1 MSAPANKVEG
11 KQGTKNLTFRKY
23 KDGDQEWP
31 SFQSRIFSADETDK
45 CPTYVHKT
53 PPCQAS
59 CPSGEDIRGWLNIV
73 RGIEKPPK
81 AVAGSVAVT
90 MQEYAFRRSTEA
102 NPFPSMMGRVCPA
115 PCQTGCNRNA
125 VEDFVGINAV
135 EQYIGDFALEQ
146 NYTFQAGPETG
157 KKIAIIG
164 GGPAGLS
171 AAYQLRRKGHAVTVF
186 DDHAELGGMAKYG
199 VPGYRLPRKHL
210 DGEINRI
217 TNMGVEVKLNTR
229 IGVDIAMADIE
240 KNYDATLMAIGLK
253 AGRALPVPNSDAP
266 NCISGVAF
274 LEAFNQGRLKAVA
287 GRVVVVGGGDTS
299 VDVVSVARRLGY
311 IKDGKESDRPEMVVM
326 GHTAHD
332 VAITA
337 HKEGADV
344 MLISMQPIEQ
354 MNAAKHEIDDAI
366 REGVKIQGSILPKL
380 VILDEKTGRAIALR
394 VVRLDYSSG
403 KMVEIPGSEMDL
415 EADLIV
421 SAIGQSGNFAG
432 LDGLDNGRGLI
443 AADKFYQVPGKPGV
457 FACGDIIRPHLL
469 TTVIGQGSVAADSI
483 DSYLKKQDIAKRPK
497 VDVHHFNLLDKLREV
512 HLEPKPF
519 QPDPDKNLREVD
531 RGLRGTSEQ
540 GKAVGGFA
548 IHNYEDRSAAE
559 VAQSSE
565 LFLGHFA
572 YTDRIK
578 RTEIGPDA
586 EEVLGHFAERMVGL
600 TDKQA
605 VDESKRC
612 MSCGMCFECD
622 NCVIY
627 CPQTAVKR
635 TPKSESTMGRY
646 VYTDYDLCIG
656 CHICADVCPTG
667 YIKMGMGDH

>member
-1 MSAPANKVEG
+1 MSAPAAKPAAKSG
-11 KQGTKNLTFRKY
+11 HTFRKF
-23 KDGDQEWP
+23 KDGDHEWKSLQE
-31 SFQSRIFSADETDK
+31 RIFAGDESDK

-73 RGIEKPPK
+73 RGVEKAPK
-81 AVAGSVAVT
+81 GTS
-90 MQEYAFRRSTEA
+90 MQEYAFRRSTDA

-115 PCQTGCNRNA
+115 PCQQGCNRNK
-125 VEDFVGINAV
+125 VEDYVGINAV
-135 EQYIGDFALEQ
+135 EQYIGDYALEHKF
-146 NYTFQAGPETG
+146 TFQPGPDTG
-157 KKIAIIG
+157 KRVAVVG

-171 AAYQLRRKGHAVTVF
+171 AAYQLRRKGHAVALF

-199 VPGYRLPRKHL
+199 VPGYRLPRTHL

-217 TNMGVEVKLNTR
+217 VDMGVELRLGTR
-229 IGVDIAMADIE
+229 VGKQVQLKDLERDF
-240 KNYDATLMAIGLK
+240 DAVLLALGCK
-253 AGRALPVPNSDAP
+253 AGKPLPIPGADAS
-266 NCISGVAF
+266 NVISGVAF

-311 IKDGKESDRPEMVVM
+311 VEDVAETERPEHVVM

-332 VAITA
+332 VSTLAA
-337 HKEGADV
+337 RQGADV
-344 MLISMQPIEQ
+344 MLTSMQPIEQ
-354 MNAAKHEIDDAI
+354 MNAAKHEIEDAQ
-366 REGVKIQGSILPKL
+366 REGVKIQGNLLPKK
-380 VILDEKTGRAIALR
+380 VIVDDKSGRAKALR
-394 VVRLDYSSG
+394 LIEVQWD
-403 KMVEIPGSEMDL
+403 KNKFAEKPGTEMDV

-421 SAIGQSGNFAG
+421 VAIGQQGDLAG
-432 LDGLDNGRGLI
+432 MEELDNGKGQI
-443 AADKFYQVPGKPGV
+443 AADKYYQLPNRPGV
-457 FACGDIIRPHLL
+457 FACGDILRPHLL
-469 TTVIGQGSVAADSI
+469 TTVIGQGSIAADSI
-483 DSYLKKQDIAKRPK
+483 DRYLKGEEFAKRPK
-497 VDVHHFNLLDKLREV
+497 VDVHHFNLLEKLREV
-512 HLEPKPF
+512 KLEPAKYEASAENGPRPID
-519 QPDPDKNLREVD
+519 Q
-531 RGLRGTSEQ
+531 GLRGTSEQ

-559 VAQSSE
+559 VCKSEE
-565 LFLGHFA
+565 LFLGHFGHA
-572 YTDRIK
+572 ERVK
-578 RTEIGPDA
+578 RTEVGPSA

-600 TDKQA
+600 DDQQA
-605 VDESKRC
+605 QNEAKRC

-635 TPKSESTMGRY
+635 TPKSEATMGRY

-667 YIKMGMGDH
+667 YIKMGLGDH

>member
-1 MSAPANKVEG
+1 MSAPASKPEAKSAHTVRR
-11 KQGTKNLTFRKY
+11 F
-23 KDGDQEWP
+23 KDGDHEWG
-31 SFQSRIFSADETDK
+31 SAREQIFTADETDK

-73 RGIEKPPK
+73 RGVEKPPK
-81 AVAGSVAVT
+81 GTS
-90 MQEYAFRRSTEA
+90 MQEYSFRRSTAA

-125 VEDFVGINAV
+125 VEDYVGINAV
-135 EQYIGDFALEQ
+135 EQYIGDYALEQ
-146 NYTFQAGPETG
+146 NFAFQAGPDTG
-157 KKIAIIG
+157 KRVAIVG

-171 AAYQLRRKGHAVTVF
+171 AAYQLRRKGHAVTLF

-217 TNMGVEVKLNTR
+217 IAMGVEVRLNTR
-229 IGVDIAMADIE
+229 IGVDVHLKDLEADF
-240 KNYDATLMAIGLK
+240 DAVLLAIGCK
-253 AGRALPVPNSDAP
+253 AGRSLPVPGADAP
-266 NCISGVAF
+266 NCINGVAF
-274 LEAFNQGRLKAVA
+274 LEAFNQGRLKSVA

-311 IKDGKESDRPEMVVM
+311 VKDMKETERPEFVVM
-326 GHTAHD
+326 GYTAHD
-332 VAITA
+332 VSAMA
-337 HKEGADV
+337 ARQGADV
-344 MLISMQPIEQ
+344 MLISMQPIEE
-354 MNAAKHEIDDAI
+354 MNAAKHEIEDAQ
-366 REGVKIQGSILPKL
+366 REGVKIRGSLLPVKVL
-380 VILDEKTGRAIALR
+380 LDERTGRAKALR
-394 VVRLDYSSG
+394 VIELDYSSG
-403 KMVEIPGSEMDL
+403 KPVEKPGTEMDL

-421 SAIGQSGNFAG
+421 SAIGQAG
-432 LDGLDNGRGLI
+432 DLRGMEELDNGKGLI
-443 AADKFYQVPGKPGV
+443 AADKFYQVPKRQGV

-469 TTVIGQGSVAADSI
+469 TTVIGQGSIAADSI
-483 DSYLKKQDIAKRPK
+483 DRYLGNKEMAKRPK
-497 VDVHHFNLLDKLREV
+497 VDVHHFSLLDKLREV
-512 HLEPKPF
+512 NLEPKPF
-519 QPDPDKNLREVD
+519 KPVEERDLREID
-531 RGLRGTSEQ
+531 RGLRGTSLA
-540 GKAVGGFA
+540 GKGVGGFA
-548 IHNYEDRSAAE
+548 VHNYEDRGAAE
-559 VAQSSE
+559 VCQSDE
-565 LFLGHFA
+565 LFLGHFP
-572 YTDRIK
+572 YQERIK
-578 RTEIGPDA
+578 RTEIGPSA

-635 TPKSESTMGRY
+635 TPKSEATMGRY

>member
-1 MSAPANKVEG
+1 MSAPASKPEPKSG
-11 KQGTKNLTFRKY
+11 HTFRKFR
-23 KDGDQEWP
+23 DGDHEWGSLQE
-31 SFQSRIFSADETDK
+31 QIFAGDESDK

-73 RGIEKPPK
+73 RGVEKAPK
-81 AVAGSVAVT
+81 GTS
-90 MQEYAFRRSTEA
+90 MQEYAFRRSTDA

-115 PCQTGCNRNA
+115 PCQTGCNRNK
-125 VEDFVGINAV
+125 VEDTVGINAV
-135 EQYIGDFALEQ
+135 EQYIGDYALKENFA
-146 NYTFQAGPETG
+146 FQAGPDTG
-157 KKIAIIG
+157 RRVAIVG

-171 AAYQLRRKGHAVTVF
+171 AAYQLRRKGHAVTLF

-199 VPGYRLPRKHL
+199 VPGYRLPRTHL

-217 TNMGVEVKLNTR
+217 IAMGVEVRLNTR
-229 IGVDIAMADIE
+229 IGTDVQLKELEADF
-240 KNYDATLMAIGLK
+240 DAVLIAIGCK
-253 AGRALPVPNSDAP
+253 AGRPLPVPGADAP
-266 NCISGVAF
+266 NVISGVAF
-274 LEAFNQGRLKAVA
+274 LEAFNQGRLKSVA

-311 IKDGKESDRPEMVVM
+311 IEDMKESERPEAVVM

-332 VAITA
+332 VSTLAA
-337 HKEGADV
+337 RQGADV
-344 MLISMQPIEQ
+344 MLTSMQPIEQ
-354 MNAAKHEIDDAI
+354 MNAAKHEIEDAQ
-366 REGVKIQGSILPKL
+366 REGVKIQGSLLPTK
-380 VILDEKTGRAIALR
+380 VIVDERSGRAKALR
-394 VVRLDYSSG
+394 VAEVEWVKG
-403 KMVEIPGSEMDL
+403 KPVEKPGTEMDL

-421 SAIGQSGNFAG
+421 VAIGQAG
-432 LDGLDNGRGLI
+432 DLKGMEELDNGKGQI
-443 AADKFYQVPGKPGV
+443 AADKFYQLPNRQGV
-457 FACGDIIRPHLL
+457 FACGDILRPHLL
-469 TTVIGQGSVAADSI
+469 TTVIGQGSIAADSV
-483 DSYLKKQDIAKRPK
+483 DRYLNKKDMAKRPK

-512 HLEPKPF
+512 NLEPKPF
-519 QPDPDKNLREVD
+519 KPLEERELREID
-531 RGLRGTSEQ
+531 RGLRGTSLA

-559 VAQSSE
+559 VCKSEE
-565 LFLGHFA
+565 LFLGHFP
-572 YTDRIK
+572 YQERIK
-578 RTEIGPDA
+578 RTEIGPSA

-605 VDESKRC
+605 VDEAKRC

-635 TPKSESTMGRY
+635 TPKSEATMGRY

-667 YIKMGMGDH
+667 YIKMGLGDH

>member
-1 MSAPANKVEG
+1 MSVPASKPEAKAAHTV
-11 KQGTKNLTFRKY
+11 RRY
-23 KDGDQEWP
+23 KDGDHEWGSAQE
-31 SFQSRIFSADETDK
+31 QIFTADETDK

-73 RGIEKPPK
+73 RGVEKPPK
-81 AVAGSVAVT
+81 GTS
-90 MQEYAFRRSTEA
+90 MQEYAFRRSSAA

-125 VEDFVGINAV
+125 VEEYVGINAV
-135 EQYIGDFALEQ
+135 EQYIGDYALEQ
-146 NYTFQAGPETG
+146 GFAFQAGPDTG
-157 KKIAIIG
+157 RRVAVVG

-171 AAYQLRRKGHAVTVF
+171 AAFQLRLKGHAVTLF

-217 TNMGVEVKLNTR
+217 VAMGVEVRLNTR
-229 IGVDIAMADIE
+229 MGVDVQLSDLKA
-240 KNYDATLMAIGLK
+240 NFDAVLLAIGCK
-253 AGRALPVPNSDAP
+253 AGRALPVPGANAP

-274 LEAFNQGRLKAVA
+274 LEAFNQGRLKSVA

-311 IKDGKESDRPEMVVM
+311 VKDMKEAERPEFVVM

-332 VAITA
+332 VSAMA
-337 HKEGADV
+337 ARQGADV
-344 MLISMQPIEQ
+344 MLISMQPVER
-354 MNAAKHEIDDAI
+354 MNAAKHEIEDAQ
-366 REGVKIQGSILPKL
+366 REGVKIRGSLLPVK
-380 VILDEKTGRAIALR
+380 VILDEQTGRAKALR
-394 VVRLDYSSG
+394 VIEVDYSSG
-403 KMVEIPGSEMDL
+403 KPVEKPGTEMDL

-421 SAIGQSGNFAG
+421 SAIGQSGDLRG
-432 LDGLDNGRGLI
+432 IEDLDNGKGLI
-443 AADKFYQVPGKPGV
+443 AADKFYQVPNHQGV

-469 TTVIGQGSVAADSI
+469 TTVIGQGSIAADSI
-483 DSYLKKQDIAKRPK
+483 DRYLGRREMAKRPK

-512 HLEPKPF
+512 NLEPKAFKAIEEPA
-519 QPDPDKNLREVD
+519 LREID
-531 RGLRGTSEQ
+531 RGLRGTDEH
-540 GKAVGGFA
+540 GKGVGGFA
-548 IHNYEDRSAAE
+548 IHNYEDRGAAE
-559 VAQSSE
+559 VCQSDE
-565 LFLGHFA
+565 LFLGYFPHQE
-572 YTDRIK
+572 RIR
-578 RTEIGPDA
+578 RTEIGPSA

-605 VDESKRC
+605 VDEAKRC

-635 TPKSESTMGRY
+635 TPKAEATMGRY

>member
-1 MSAPANKVEG
+1 MSSPAQKPEAKSGYTV
-11 KQGTKNLTFRKY
+11 RRY
-23 KDGDQEWP
+23 KDGDHEWRSAQE
-31 SFQSRIFSADETDK
+31 QIFTADETDK

-73 RGIEKPPK
+73 RGVEKPPK
-81 AVAGSVAVT
+81 GTS
-90 MQEYAFRRSTEA
+90 MQEYAFRRSTAA

-115 PCQTGCNRNA
+115 PCQTGCNRNH
-125 VEDFVGINAV
+125 VEDYVGINAV
-135 EQYIGDFALEQ
+135 EQYIGDYALEQ
-146 NYTFQAGPETG
+146 NFAFEAGPDTG
-157 KKIAIIG
+157 KRVAVVG

-171 AAYQLRRKGHAVTVF
+171 AAYQLRRKGHGVTLF

-210 DGEINRI
+210 NGEIDRI
-217 TNMGVEVKLNTR
+217 VAMGVEVRFNTR
-229 IGVDIAMADIE
+229 IGVDVHLQDLE
-240 KNYDATLMAIGLK
+240 SGFDAVLLAIGCK
-253 AGRALPVPNSDAP
+253 AGRGLPVPGADAP

-274 LEAFNQGRLKAVA
+274 LEAFNQGRLQAVA

-311 IKDGKESDRPEMVVM
+311 VTDMKETERPEFVVM

-332 VAITA
+332 VSATA
-337 HKEGADV
+337 ARQGADV
-344 MLISMQPIEQ
+344 MLISMQPIEK
-354 MNAAKHEIDDAI
+354 MNAAKHEIEDAQ
-366 REGVKIQGSILPKL
+366 REGVKIRGSLLPVKVL
-380 VILDEKTGRAIALR
+380 VDEKTGRAKALR
-394 VVRLDYSSG
+394 VIELDYTSG
-403 KMVEIPGSEMDL
+403 KPVEKPGTEMDL
-415 EADLIV
+415 EADLVV
-421 SAIGQSGNFAG
+421 SAIGQSGDLRG
-432 LDGLDNGRGLI
+432 MEDLDNGKGLV
-443 AADKFYQVPGKPGV
+443 AADKFYQVQNRKGV

-469 TTVIGQGSVAADSI
+469 TTVIGQGSIAAESI
-483 DSYLKKQDIAKRPK
+483 DRYLADKEMAKRPK

-512 HLEPKPF
+512 NLEPKPF
-519 QPDPDKNLREVD
+519 KPIEDRELREID
-531 RGLRGTSEQ
+531 RGLRGTAET

-548 IHNYEDRSAAE
+548 VHNYEDRGAAE
-559 VAQSSE
+559 VCQSGE
-565 LFLGHFA
+565 LFLGHFPHQE
-572 YTDRIK
+572 RIR
-578 RTEIGPDA
+578 RTEIGPSA

-600 TDKQA
+600 SDKQV
-605 VDESKRC
+605 VDEAKRC

-635 TPKSESTMGRY
+635 TPKSEATMGRY

>member
-1 MSAPANKVEG
+1 MSSTPASKPEAKAGFTVRR
-11 KQGTKNLTFRKY
+11 F
-23 KDGDQEWP
+23 KDGDHEWRSAQE
-31 SFQSRIFSADETDK
+31 QIFTADETDK
-45 CPTYVHKT
+45 CPVYVNKT

-81 AVAGSVAVT
+81 DTS
-90 MQEYAFRRSTEA
+90 MQEYAFRRSTDA

-115 PCQTGCNRNA
+115 PCQTGCNRNK
-125 VEDFVGINAV
+125 VEDYVGINAV
-135 EQYIGDFALEQ
+135 EQYIGDYALGKGFA
-146 NYTFQAGPETG
+146 FQAGPETG
-157 KKIAIIG
+157 KRVAIVG

-171 AAYQLRRKGHAVTVF
+171 AAYQLRRKGHGVTLF

-199 VPGYRLPRKHL
+199 VPGYRLPRTHL

-217 TNMGVEVKLNTR
+217 IAMGVEVKPNTR
-229 IGVDIAMADIE
+229 IGRDVALKDLERD
-240 KNYDATLMAIGLK
+240 YDAVLLALGCK
-253 AGRALPVPNSDAP
+253 AGRALPVPGADAP

-274 LEAFNQGRLKAVA
+274 LEAFNQGRLLAVA

-311 IKDGKESDRPEMVVM
+311 IEDVKETERPEFVVM

-332 VAITA
+332 VSTLAA
-337 HKEGADV
+337 RQGAEV
-344 MLISMQPIEQ
+344 MLTSMQPIEQ
-354 MNAAKHEIDDAI
+354 MNAARHEIEDAQ
-366 REGVKIQGSILPKL
+366 REGVKIQGNLLPKK
-380 VILDEKTGRAIALR
+380 VIIDEKTGRAKALR
-394 VVRLDYSSG
+394 LTEVQWDKG
-403 KMVEIPGSEMDL
+403 KFTEKAGTEMDV

-421 SAIGQSGNFAG
+421 VAIGQTGDLQG
-432 LDGLDNGRGLI
+432 MEELDNGKGLI
-443 AADKFYQVPGKPGV
+443 AADKFYQLPNRPGV

-469 TTVIGQGSVAADSI
+469 TTVIGQGSIAADSI
-483 DSYLKKQDIAKRPK
+483 DRYLRHAEMAKRPK
-497 VDVHHFNLLDKLREV
+497 VDVHHFNLLDKLRET
-512 HLEPKPF
+512 HLEPKAF
-519 QPDPDKNLREVD
+519 KALDDPELREID
-531 RGLRGTSEQ
+531 RGVRGTSAG

-548 IHNYEDRSAAE
+548 IHNYEDRSASE
-559 VAQSSE
+559 VCKSEE
-565 LFLGHFA
+565 LFLGHFPYA
-572 YTDRIK
+572 ERTK
-578 RTEIGPDA
+578 RTEIGPSA

-600 TDKQA
+600 DDKQA
-605 VDESKRC
+605 VDEAKRC

>member
-1 MSAPANKVEG
+1 MSAPASKPG
-11 KQGTKNLTFRKY
+11 AKSGHTFRKF
-23 KDGDQEWP
+23 KDGDHEWG
-31 SFQSRIFSADETDK
+31 SFQEQIFSGDETDK

-73 RGIEKPPK
+73 RGVEKPPK
-81 AVAGSVAVT
+81 GT
-90 MQEYAFRRSTEA
+90 GMQEYAFRRSTDA

-115 PCQTGCNRNA
+115 PCQAGCNRNA
-125 VEDFVGINAV
+125 VEDTVGINAV
-135 EQYIGDFALEQ
+135 EQYLGDYALEQ
-146 NYTFQAGPETG
+146 NFAFQAGPESG
-157 KKIAIIG
+157 KRVAIVG

-171 AAYQLRRKGHAVTVF
+171 AAYQLRRKGHAVTLF

-217 TNMGVEVKLNTR
+217 TAMGVELRLNTR
-229 IGVDIAMADIE
+229 IGVDVHLKDLEAGF
-240 KNYDATLMAIGLK
+240 DAVLLAIGCK
-253 AGRALPVPNSDAP
+253 AGLALPVPGANAP

-274 LEAFNQGRLKAVA
+274 LEAFNQGRLKSVA

-311 IKDGKESDRPEMVVM
+311 VEDIKETERPEFVVM
-326 GHTAHD
+326 GHAAHD
-332 VAITA
+332 VSAMA
-337 HKEGADV
+337 ARSGADV
-344 MLISMQPIEQ
+344 MLISMQPVEQ
-354 MNAAKHEIDDAI
+354 MNAAKHEIEDAQ
-366 REGVKIQGSILPKL
+366 REGVKIRGSLLALKVL
-380 VILDEKTGRAIALR
+380 LDERTGRAKALR
-394 VVRLDYSSG
+394 VIELDYSSG
-403 KMVEIPGSEMDL
+403 KPVQKPGTEMDL

-421 SAIGQSGNFAG
+421 SAIGQAG
-432 LDGLDNGRGLI
+432 DLRGMEELDNGKGLI
-443 AADKFYQVPGKPGV
+443 AADKFYQVPQRQGV

-469 TTVIGQGSVAADSI
+469 TTVIGQGSIAADSI
-483 DSYLKKQDIAKRPK
+483 DRYLGKKEMVKRPK

-512 HLEPKPF
+512 NLEPKPF
-519 QPDPDKNLREVD
+519 KALEERELREID
-531 RGLRGTSEQ
+531 RGLRGTDLG

-548 IHNYEDRSAAE
+548 IHNYEDRGAAE
-559 VAQSSE
+559 VCKSEE
-565 LFLGHFA
+565 LFLGHFP
-572 YTDRIK
+572 YQERIK
-578 RTEIGPDA
+578 RTEIGPSA

-605 VDESKRC
+605 VDEAKRC

-627 CPQTAVKR
+627 CPQVAVKR
-635 TPKSESTMGRY
+635 TPKSEATMGRY

>member
-1 MSAPANKVEG
+1 MSAPASKPET
-11 KQGTKNLTFRKY
+11 KGTRTVRRF
-23 KDGDQEWP
+23 KDGDHEWG
-31 SFQSRIFSADETDK
+31 SAREQIFTADETDK

-59 CPSGEDIRGWLNIV
+59 CPSGEDVRGWLNIV
-73 RGIEKPPK
+73 RGVEKPPK
-81 AVAGSVAVT
+81 ATS
-90 MQEYAFRRSTEA
+90 MQEYAFRRSTDA

-115 PCQTGCNRNA
+115 PCQSGCNRNA
-125 VEDFVGINAV
+125 VEDYVGINAV
-135 EQYIGDFALEQ
+135 EQYIGDYALEQ
-146 NYTFQAGPETG
+146 NFAFQAGPDTG
-157 KKIAIIG
+157 KRVVIVG

-171 AAYQLRRKGHAVTVF
+171 AAYQLRRKGHAVTLF

-199 VPGYRLPRKHL
+199 VPGYRLPRQHL

-217 TNMGVEVKLNTR
+217 IAMGVEVRLNTR
-229 IGVDIAMADIE
+229 IGVDVHLKDLEAE
-240 KNYDATLMAIGLK
+240 FDAVLLAIGCK
-253 AGRALPVPNSDAP
+253 AGRSLPVPGANAP
-266 NCISGVAF
+266 NCIGGVAF
-274 LEAFNQGRLKAVA
+274 LEAFNQGRLKSVA

-311 IKDGKESDRPEMVVM
+311 VKDIKETERPEFVVM
-326 GHTAHD
+326 GYTAHD
-332 VAITA
+332 VSAMA
-337 HKEGADV
+337 ARHGADV
-344 MLISMQPIEQ
+344 MLISMQQVEE
-354 MNAAKHEIDDAI
+354 MNAAKHEIEDAQ
-366 REGVKIQGSILPKL
+366 REGVKIRGSLLPVKVL
-380 VILDEKTGRAIALR
+380 LDERTGRAKALR
-394 VVRLDYSSG
+394 VIELDYSSG
-403 KMVEIPGSEMDL
+403 KPVEKPGTEMDL

-421 SAIGQSGNFAG
+421 SAIGQAGDLSGMEE
-432 LDGLDNGRGLI
+432 LDNGRGLI
-443 AADKFYQVPGKPGV
+443 AADKFYQVPKREGV

-469 TTVIGQGSVAADSI
+469 TTVIGQGSIAADSI
-483 DSYLKKQDIAKRPK
+483 DRYLGNKEMTKRPK
-497 VDVHHFNLLDKLREV
+497 VDVHHFSLLDKLREV
-512 HLEPKPF
+512 NLEPKPF
-519 QPDPDKNLREVD
+519 KPVEERDLREID
-531 RGLRGTSEQ
+531 RGLRGTSLD

-548 IHNYEDRSAAE
+548 IHNYEDRGAAE
-559 VAQSSE
+559 VCQSDE
-565 LFLGHFA
+565 LFLGHFP
-572 YTDRIK
+572 YQERIK
-578 RTEIGPDA
+578 RTEIGPSA

-635 TPKSESTMGRY
+635 TPKSEATMGRY